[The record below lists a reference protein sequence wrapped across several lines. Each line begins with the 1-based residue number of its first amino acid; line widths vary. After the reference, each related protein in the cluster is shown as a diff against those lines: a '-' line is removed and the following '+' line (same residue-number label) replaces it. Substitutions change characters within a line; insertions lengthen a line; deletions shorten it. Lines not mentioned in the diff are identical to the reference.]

1 MVCTGSEDGTVGI
14 WDLSVE
20 RDPEEE
26 AQMGQMQ
33 QSTPKDLPPQLMFIH
48 AGTVCLLQQSVSDC
62 SRSIAVASGFGVGVC
77 VVGRG

>member
-1 MVCTGSEDGTVGI
+1 MTMQEYLDLRTGSEDGTVGI

-48 AGTVCLLQQSVSDC
+48 AGEMLT
-62 SRSIAVASGFGVGVC
+62 
-77 VVGRG
+77 